1 MKMTKQEQGE
11 KLQKKKKVKTTKQEW
26 GKKLP
31 QKANEDDRV
40 IVTRG
45 ATASKQNSHEESF
58 LKTKKGE
65 EEDSRGE
72 NKYDKMKYVW
82 VANKYWGWRV
92 GMIFFFFSKT

>member
-1 MKMTKQEQGE
+1 
-11 KLQKKKKVKTTKQEW
+11 
-26 GKKLP
+26 
-31 QKANEDDRV
+31 
-40 IVTRG
+40 VTRG

-82 VANKYWGWRV
+82 VANKY
-92 GMIFFFFSKT
+92 